1 MELMIGGR
9 TSAAISDWLILQFSH
24 LPNRR
29 KLSLGYKGRDHT
41 MDLILFLLC
50 ILVGGGTGD
59 GGH

>member
-1 MELMIGGR
+1 MKGEPTR
-9 TSAAISDWLILQFSH
+9 APISDCLILQFSH

-29 KLSLGYKGRDHT
+29 KLSIGYNGRDHT

-50 ILVGGGTGD
+50 ILVGGGTGG